1 MIFYGRKASR
11 LKDGKITNV
20 TCPNCD
26 TTTSMNYSIFGKYA
40 YLYWIPTFPMGKENI
55 IECNECKTTFK
66 LNELPNQIKQK
77 FELEKQNGYPIWYFS
92 GLFIISLLIA
102 LAFYLSSQN
111 DKNNKIYIEDP
122 QVGDVYSITTEKN
135 GYYSSLKISE
145 IKNDSVFV
153 IFNDYEIDKRSK
165 IYKID
170 KDQNYTSDSEGYTK
184 SELKDLFN
192 KGIIYD
198 IDRN

>member
-1 MIFYGRKASR
+1 MITITR
-11 LKDGKITNV
+11 LTAEDAIERQLTSLFDGKR
-20 TCPNCD
+20 
-26 TTTSMNYSIFGKYA
+26 KRR
-40 YLYWIPTFPMGKENI
+40 K
-55 IECNECKTTFK
+55 
-66 LNELPNQIKQK
+66 
-77 FELEKQNGYPIWYFS
+77 
-92 GLFIISLLIA
+92 
-102 LAFYLSSQN
+102 N

-170 KDQNYTSDSEGYTK
+170 KDQIYTSDSEGYTK